1 MGLFHVFKLYKWYQ
15 IAQSI
20 SIEGIVLKKP
30 KFDYWLKFCVLRHS
44 LFFEAEFLYFI
55 PVTSEVGYN
64 EYAIFIS

>member
-1 MGLFHVFKLYKWYQ
+1 MGLFHVFKLHKWYQ
-15 IAQSI
+15 IKQSI

-30 KFDYWLKFCVLRHS
+30 KFDYWLKFCVFRQS

-55 PVTSEVGYN
+55 PVTSEVDYN